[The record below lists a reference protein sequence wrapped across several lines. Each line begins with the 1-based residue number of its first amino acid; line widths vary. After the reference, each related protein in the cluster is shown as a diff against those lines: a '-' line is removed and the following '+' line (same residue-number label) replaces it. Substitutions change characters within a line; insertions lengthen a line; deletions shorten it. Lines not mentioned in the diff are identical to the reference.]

1 VRYPEDKIKEAILHP
16 DLDVRD
22 TAIRYFYSST
32 SPDAT
37 LMPLAIQAIERYGR
51 TKAFS
56 FTHYLNLLPQT
67 EQTIGWVIAELQRG
81 FEGRPEEW
89 HFYYLNLSR
98 LLCHTDIR
106 LIAQHAPD
114 VLHAP
119 HFDPKEQVAFRERLE
134 MFGWKACAVFSVVRR
149 PSIAS

>member
-1 VRYPEDKIKEAILHP
+1 MGQSGPQAWKVTHTIPRRTDKIKEAILHP

-32 SPDAT
+32 NLDHT
-37 LMPLAIQAIERYGR
+37 LMPPAIQAIERFGR

-67 EQTIGWVIAELQRG
+67 EQTIGWVIAELQRDLQP
-81 FEGRPEEW
+81 RPEEL

-98 LLCHTDIR
+98 LLCNADIR
-106 LIAQHAPD
+106 LVARHAPSGS
-114 VLHAP
+114 P
-119 HFDPKEQVAFRERLE
+119 IF
-134 MFGWKACAVFSVVRR
+134 
-149 PSIAS
+149 I

>member
-1 VRYPEDKIKEAILHP
+1 MRYPEDKIKQAILHP

-32 SPDAT
+32 SPDQT

-67 EQTIGWVIAELQRG
+67 EQTIGWVIAELQRDA
-81 FEGRPEEW
+81 RADRR
-89 HFYYLNLSR
+89 SSISITST
-98 LLCHTDIR
+98 C
-106 LIAQHAPD
+106 PD
-114 VLHAP
+114 CSAT
-119 HFDPKEQVAFRERLE
+119 
-134 MFGWKACAVFSVVRR
+134 
-149 PSIAS
+149 